1 MEKTRPILYGVSDYA
16 EMRRRNGW
24 FIDRT
29 AKIRDFEATHYAVFL
44 RPRRFGKSLFT
55 SILEA
60 YYDVRYADRFDE
72 FFAGTDI
79 GANPTDERGK
89 YLVLRFD
96 FAVRNAVE
104 GEKVVQ
110 STLVALLCAAG
121 GPYFVRHEREFGSGF
136 YDIALAPQLDRWPEI
151 AHAAL
156 IEMKYVKAGDPKPTP
171 EQLADIKA
179 KAIEQLDRYSADP
192 ALSAPWRLKSGN
204 GNWGTENGTVE
215 LHRLV
220 MVFHGGECVLT
231 EEV

>member
-16 EMRRRNGW
+16 ELRRRNGW

-29 AKIRDFEATHYAVFL
+29 AKIRDLEATHYAVFL

-96 FAVRNAVE
+96 FASITKDVDKVQGDFDYKASLQCDTFARNYRELLAGELADRILKAPDVGKKLATCRAWTVRVRTALPRRRILQGFLHGTQVRDL
-104 GEKVVQ
+104 GYG
-110 STLVALLCAAG
+110 VA
-121 GPYFVRHEREFGSGF
+121 R
-136 YDIALAPQLDRWPEI
+136 DAPVHHGR
-151 AHAAL
+151 
-156 IEMKYVKAGDPKPTP
+156 VAGDDGRRD
-171 EQLADIKA
+171 E
-179 KAIEQLDRYSADP
+179 
-192 ALSAPWRLKSGN
+192 RL
-204 GNWGTENGTVE
+204 
-215 LHRLV
+215 
-220 MVFHGGECVLT
+220 
-231 EEV
+231 